1 MLLRVLAWAQRL
13 LVSWAPPGRPCPT
26 PHGVCARVRG
36 SARAPPRTRPGGAL
50 RRRRPQPVAKVRL
63 RKRGHSGRAK
73 EEVGG
78 GAGAGGLRGRAD
90 AMGRLHC
97 TQDPVPEAVGG
108 DMQQLNQL
116 SAQVGPA
123 AAARGR
129 GGSGGGEEG

>member
-1 MLLRVLAWAQRL
+1 MWALGRRFQQLRHWLN
-13 LVSWAPPGRPCPT
+13 
-26 PHGVCARVRG
+26 
-36 SARAPPRTRPGGAL
+36 
-50 RRRRPQPVAKVRL
+50 
-63 RKRGHSGRAK
+63 
-73 EEVGG
+73 
-78 GAGAGGLRGRAD
+78 
-90 AMGRLHC
+90 C

>member
-13 LVSWAPPGRPCPT
+13 LISWASPESPCPA
-26 PHGVCARVRG
+26 PPRVRARVRG
-36 SARAPPRTRPGGAL
+36 SAREPLGTRSGGA
-50 RRRRPQPVAKVRL
+50 RRRRPRPVAKVRL
-63 RKRGHSGRAK
+63 RKRGHGGRAK

-78 GAGAGGLRGRAD
+78 GAGAWGLRGRAD

-116 SAQVGPA
+116 GAQVGRA

-129 GGSGGGEEG
+129 GGSRGGVEG